1 MDIKRIGSQASA
13 KGPAEYFTG
22 SVRVD
27 PLLAGH
33 KVGPDF
39 AVYAAS
45 KFAVRVL
52 ADGLRQEV
60 KPYNIRTTV
69 ISPGAVATEL
79 PNSVTEP
86 DLAKGIRQYYD
97 EVAIPALGV
106 DAAPPLVRAE
116 GLQLTPDRLV
126 APPDQPPGV
135 EGRILDSYTP
145 AVATGEKR
153 APIRTP
159 P

>member
-1 MDIKRIGSQASA
+1 RSGSQAASKGRPLNPGNSTPLLWVEGETSSRTSTLKDPHMDIKRIGSQASA

-69 ISPGAVATEL
+69 ISPGA
-79 PNSVTEP
+79 
-86 DLAKGIRQYYD
+86 
-97 EVAIPALGV
+97 
-106 DAAPPLVRAE
+106 
-116 GLQLTPDRLV
+116 
-126 APPDQPPGV
+126 
-135 EGRILDSYTP
+135 
-145 AVATGEKR
+145 
-153 APIRTP
+153 
-159 P
+159 